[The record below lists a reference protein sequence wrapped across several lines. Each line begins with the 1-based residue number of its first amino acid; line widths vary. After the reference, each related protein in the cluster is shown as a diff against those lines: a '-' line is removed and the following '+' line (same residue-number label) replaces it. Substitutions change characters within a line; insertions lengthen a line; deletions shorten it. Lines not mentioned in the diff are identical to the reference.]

1 MKRKR
6 RVAERQKKE
15 AQRSGRERPASR
27 LPASF
32 TIEAALLVPV
42 LLAVLFLLLQSI
54 LYLHDTVQA
63 EVWLSEQ
70 AVRVRREAENDG
82 RTVGE
87 RGTEDLPR
95 LAVLRCRSDSVT
107 KHLFSVRARAV
118 FETRMLSGFASL
130 FFGGPARE
138 RTGQVTEKIMDT
150 PGFLRI
156 AGAIQEELEE

>member
-1 MKRKR
+1 MERKR
-6 RVAERQKKE
+6 RIQKQWEKEERE
-15 AQRSGRERPASR
+15 TVRDRRGRR
-27 LPASF
+27 LRASF

-82 RTVGE
+82 QPAEARIS
-87 RGTEDLPR
+87 EDSLR
-95 LAVLRCRSDSVT
+95 LTVLRCRNRFVT
-107 KHLFSVRARAV
+107 KHLFSVRAEAS
-118 FETRMLSGFASL
+118 FEMRMLSRFAAA
-130 FFGGPARE
+130 FFDRPSQGRAR
-138 RTGQVTEKIMDT
+138 QVTEKIMDT